1 MPASKLKFV
10 LLMLLV
16 LSLGCD
22 RKPIQRSSNGGPRNP
37 AVQTSLLEARR
48 GFKTKL
54 VARDGAADEPVA
66 APPPGVFRIVK
77 YPSSVRQ
84 LPAYLSV
91 GPADGKKR
99 PAIIWI
105 TGGDCNS
112 IGDVWS
118 PAPAENDQTASAFRE
133 AGIVMM
139 YPSLRGGNGGPGAR
153 EGFFGEVDDVIA
165 AAEFLA
171 AQPGVDPQR
180 IYLGGHSTGGTLVM
194 LVAAASPRFRAVFSF
209 GPVDDVGGY
218 GKEYLPFDSSNP
230 REVELR
236 SPGRWVNSIQSPTFV
251 FEGVK
256 PRSNIGSLREL
267 EQASQN
273 PLVHFGAVKGA
284 SHFSILQPVTRV
296 IAAKILADSGTEL
309 NIAFGDEELNRLFR

>member
-1 MPASKLKFV
+1 MSATKLR
-10 LLMLLV
+10 LLLLT
-16 LSLGCD
+16 LLLLGLGCD
-22 RKPIQRSSNGGPRNP
+22 RKPIQRRSDGGPGGS
-37 AVQTSLLEARR
+37 AVQLSLLEARR
-48 GFKTKL
+48 GFQTKL
-54 VARDGAADEPVA
+54 VSRDGADEPVA
-66 APPPGVFRIVK
+66 QPPANQFRIVK
-77 YPSSVRQ
+77 YPSSVGA
-84 LPAYLSV
+84 LPAYLSAA
-91 GPADGKKR
+91 PADGRKH

-118 PAPAENDQTASAFRE
+118 PAPPENDQTASAFRQ
-133 AGIVMM
+133 AGIIMM
-139 YPSLRGGNGGPGAR
+139 YPSLRGGNGGPGKR

-171 AQPGVDPQR
+171 SQPSVDPQR

-218 GKEYLPFDSSNP
+218 GSEYLPFDASNP

-251 FEGVK
+251 FEGAQ
-256 PRSNIGSLREL
+256 PRSNIESLRTL

-273 PLVHFGAVKGA
+273 PRVHFAGVQGA
-284 SHFSILQPVTRV
+284 SHFSILQPVTRL
-296 IAAKILADSGTEL
+296 IAGKIIADTGAEL
-309 NIAFGDEELNRLFR
+309 NIAFAEEEFSRLFK